1 MRTFFY
7 VALLV
12 VMLTLAACNG
22 QATPEPTDL
31 PEVQPTAVPPTQA
44 VDSNPVQVGEDCKLF
59 QLLPEAKDPL
69 TVSVPNVG
77 KDDWTLGPAKARM
90 IIIEY
95 SDFQCPYC
103 AQTAPDLVKFQSDHP
118 QDVLFVYRHFPLNS
132 IHDKAALASQAT
144 EAAGLQ
150 GKFWEMK
157 DLLFEFENWQT
168 WTQLS
173 VADFESWLKTNAAKV
188 EDLNVDRFMK
198 DLKSPEMIAKV
209 EKAGADAQQIGLGGT
224 PTLFVFL
231 DGQLVF
237 DQNDQI
243 PASYDV
249 MNIIWQLHQ
258 LKGRAYTSCPE
269 MTIDP
274 TKKYIATLETEKGD
288 IVIELL
294 ADKAPVTVN
303 SFIFLAKD
311 GWFDGVIF
319 HRVLPDFVAQS
330 GDPTGTGVGG
340 PGYAIKDEINEL
352 KFDGEGWVGMAN
364 SGANTNGSQ
373 FFITLAAQPNLDG
386 RYTIFGRVI
395 EGMDV
400 VKSLTQR
407 DPSQGGDLPE
417 GDAILRVTISEKK

>member
-1 MRTFFY
+1 MRKLLY
-7 VALLV
+7 VVLLFV
-12 VMLTLAACNG
+12 LVSLAACS
-22 QATPEPTDL
+22 QATPEPTA
-31 PEVQPTAVPPTQA
+31 VPTAVPTVAPTQG
-44 VDSNPVQVGEDCKLF
+44 SNNPAQTTGTEDCRPF
-59 QLLPEAKDPL
+59 QLLPDPKDPL

-77 KDDWTLGPAKARM
+77 KDDWALGPAKARM
-90 IIIEY
+90 VIVEY

-103 AQTAPDLVKFQSDHP
+103 AQTAPDLLKFQSEHP
-118 QDVLFVYRHFPLNS
+118 QDVLLVYRHFPLTS
-132 IHDKAALASQAT
+132 IHDKANLSAQAS

-157 DLLFEFENWQT
+157 DLLFNYENWQT
-168 WTQLS
+168 WTKLS
-173 VADFESWLKTNAAKV
+173 VADFENWLKTNAASIKGL
-188 EDLNVDRFMK
+188 DVDHFMK
-198 DLKSPEMIAKV
+198 DLKSDAIVAKV
-209 EKAGADAQQIGLGGT
+209 QKAGTDAQTIGLGGT
-224 PTLFVFL
+224 PTIFVFL

-243 PASYDV
+243 PASYQV
-249 MNIIWQLHQ
+249 MDIIWQLHL
-258 LKGRAYTSCPE
+258 LKARTYDTCPQ

-274 TKKYIATLETEKGD
+274 TKKYQATLETEKGK
-288 IVIELL
+288 IVIDLL

-303 SFIFLAKD
+303 SFIFLAKE

-319 HRVLPDFVAQS
+319 HRVLPDFVAQT

-340 PGYAIKDEINEL
+340 PGYAIKDEISDL

-386 RYTIFGRVI
+386 RYTIFGRVV

-407 DPSQGGDLPE
+407 DPSQGGDLPA
-417 GDAILRVTISEKK
+417 GDKILRVTISEKK

>member
-188 EDLNVDRFMK
+188 EGLNVDRFMK